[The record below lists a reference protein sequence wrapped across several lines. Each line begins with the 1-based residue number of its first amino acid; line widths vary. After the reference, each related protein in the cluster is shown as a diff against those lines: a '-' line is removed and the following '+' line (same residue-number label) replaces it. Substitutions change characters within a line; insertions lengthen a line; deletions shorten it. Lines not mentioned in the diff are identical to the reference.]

1 MQDAQESVCDRCGIK
16 HQPGYCKALGQI
28 CLGCGKKGHFKKM
41 RKSGSKSQQSYRRNR
56 SSRRVKEETSEESSP
71 SDDEDDYPTRLG
83 KLRVRKTRAKS
94 SQVEDVSRRTKKVAD
109 NASIQIESSD
119 DEEEHK
125 NETKKIRVAKTSGNP
140 EAGIELPVTVTG
152 VGFYADLDTGAD
164 LNLFDE
170 SHHKVIKE
178 KNPQKKL
185 KKVKKKK
192 LQQITPV
199 YQ

>member
-1 MQDAQESVCDRCGIK
+1 MQDAQESVCNRCGIK
-16 HQPGYCKALGQI
+16 HQLGYCKALGQI

-41 RKSGSKSQQSYRRNR
+41 RKSGSKSQQSYRRNG
-56 SSRRVKEETSEESSP
+56 SSRRVKEESSP
-71 SDDEDDYPTRLG
+71 SDDEDDYPTRLV

-94 SQVEDVSRRTKKVAD
+94 SQVEDVSRRTKKMVG

-125 NETKKIRVAKTSGNP
+125 NETKKIRVAKTSRNP

-152 VGFYADLDTGAD
+152 AGFYADLDTGAD

-170 SHHKVIKE
+170 SHHKVVKE

-185 KKVKKKK
+185 KKVKQKK